1 LKELF
6 KKIFILIDRCNIN
19 FHSDRGSEYML
30 SSKEMEDMGRA
41 IEQIGAAKACIT
53 GPIIKETKR
62 IVLENGLDAAELYA
76 SQLAGTDENIE
87 LLRIIKIFRK
97 NNLSKKAI
105 AQVLDNIDVI
115 ESGKW

>member
-1 LKELF
+1 
-6 KKIFILIDRCNIN
+6 
-19 FHSDRGSEYML
+19 ML

-41 IEQIGAAKACIT
+41 IEQRGAAKACIT

-97 NNLSKKAI
+97 NNLSEKAI

>member
-1 LKELF
+1 
-6 KKIFILIDRCNIN
+6 
-19 FHSDRGSEYML
+19 M
-30 SSKEMEDMGRA
+30 
-41 IEQIGAAKACIT
+41 
-53 GPIIKETKR
+53 
-62 IVLENGLDAAELYA
+62 DAAELYA

-97 NNLSKKAI
+97 NNLSEKAI